1 MPASDAIGGLEEIR
15 ISQRN
20 PHIRASQ
27 MHVPSPSLH
36 PAGHILEAVSGWTQK
51 VKLPNS
57 CRHRGQVQTV
67 TPTPNHWAQHTP
79 TPDFMPP
86 CGVYRLTRNS
96 RDASCYK
103 QSVQASGV
111 SSVVQVSKTSL

>member
-1 MPASDAIGGLEEIR
+1 MPASDAIGGLEEIQ

-27 MHVPSPSLH
+27 MHVPSPSLN

-57 CRHRGQVQTV
+57 CQHRGQVQTI
-67 TPTPNHWAQHTP
+67 TSNPKPPGTAHLPP
-79 TPDFMPP
+79 PMPHLLV
-86 CGVYRLTRNS
+86 GFT
-96 RDASCYK
+96 
-103 QSVQASGV
+103 G
-111 SSVVQVSKTSL
+111 